1 MGNEDGRSIQDSMVA
16 VLRRKWGPYV
26 APRTPTEQK
35 LAEIWCDV
43 LGVDRVGITDDY
55 EDLGVDSLLAAS
67 IFVEIEQT
75 FAISMPTT
83 VLVDAPTIEKVAR
96 KVDKLVS
103 RRLT

>member
-1 MGNEDGRSIQDSMVA
+1 
-16 VLRRKWGPYV
+16 V

>member
-1 MGNEDGRSIQDSMVA
+1 VGNEERHSIQGSFVA
-16 VLRRKWGPYV
+16 DRRCKSGPYV